1 MPTIFRAAA
10 AYIFLFIV
18 IRIIGRRSISQ
29 MTPVELIVIF
39 LFGGMTIQAVVT
51 DNRSLVNAFLGVM
64 TVGVMH
70 VIVATLKQKYPR
82 FRLWAD
88 GAPMVVLAGGKW
100 IQGHMDAVQIQ
111 QQDVMAA
118 AREKGIQRAEE
129 MEYAI
134 VERNGRISIIQKKAD
149 PSDPKPPHSSDPE
162 RPRDGER
169 RAIA

>member
-1 MPTIFRAAA
+1 MATVLRAAA

-18 IRIIGRRSISQ
+18 IRIIGRRSVSQ

-39 LFGGMTIQAVVT
+39 LFGGMTIQAIVT

-70 VIVATLKQKYPR
+70 VVVATLKQKYPK

-100 IQGHMDAVQIQ
+100 LQDRMDAVQIQ

-129 MEYAI
+129 IEYAI

-149 PSDPKPPHSSDPE
+149 PPDPKPPYSSDPE